1 MFLSRATLPLSRLS
15 QPIRTT
21 SAGLLPL
28 NHMIIRTMLLRPN
41 KMKYRKSQK
50 NIRAVL
56 PVTPEGG
63 VVAPTLKFGN
73 YGLYATKSLRLGAYH
88 IEAARM
94 AILKTIGRK
103 GLKIWIRIFPHIPV
117 TKKPLEVR
125 MGKGKGSVD
134 RFVANVKAGTM
145 LFEYN
150 CPTEIGAKTA
160 FRQVK
165 YKLPVNVKFLQ
176 TQKTA
181 Q

>member
-1 MFLSRATLPLSRLS
+1 
-15 QPIRTT
+15 
-21 SAGLLPL
+21 
-28 NHMIIRTMLLRPN
+28 MLLRPN
-41 KMKYRKSQK
+41 RMKYRKSQK

-56 PVTPEGG
+56 PVTPKEG
-63 VVAPTLKFGN
+63 VKAPTLKFGS
-73 YGLYATKSLRLGAYH
+73 YGLYTTESLRLSAYQ

-103 GLKIWIRIFPHIPV
+103 GLKIWIRVFPHIPV

-134 RFVANVKAGTM
+134 RFVANVKAGDI

-150 CPTEIGAKTA
+150 CPTEIGAKMA

-165 YKLPVNVKFLQ
+165 HKLPTKVKFLQ
-176 TQKTA
+176 TQKTG